1 VIKIIIYAAFIWIMM
16 EVLHME
22 YQHAI
27 QKIAEIILNHGE
39 PKRDFDDCLDYADSV
54 YQDLGADNVSQFAG
68 LIFIETDESIE
79 VKKQSDGSVVGS
91 IDLSVKPVK
100 K

>member
-1 VIKIIIYAAFIWIMM
+1 MD
-16 EVLHME
+16 

-27 QKIAEIILNHGE
+27 QKIAEMIFNHGE

-54 YQDLGADNVSQFAG
+54 YHDLGAENVSQYAG
-68 LIFIETDESIE
+68 LLFIETDETIE

-91 IDLSVKPVK
+91 IDLTAGKE
-100 K
+100 